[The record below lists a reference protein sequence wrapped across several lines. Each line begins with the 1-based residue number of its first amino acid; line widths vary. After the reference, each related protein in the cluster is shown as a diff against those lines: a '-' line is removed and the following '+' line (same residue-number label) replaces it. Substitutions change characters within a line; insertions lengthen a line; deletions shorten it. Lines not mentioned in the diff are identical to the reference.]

1 VIILAF
7 TIPGEPVAKARPR
20 MTRQGRTYTPSRTVN
35 YETLIKECFASTFP
49 GHVPL
54 EGALVLNVQAHF
66 AIPASWSLKK
76 QRLAYDCQLR
86 PTKKPDVDNVIKS
99 VADSLNGIAWRDDSQ
114 IVTVIASKWYSDRPR
129 VEIEI
134 TEFGEL

>member
-1 VIILAF
+1 MLKLTV
-7 TIPGEPVAKARPR
+7 PGEPQAKQRPR
-20 MTRQGRTYTPSRTVN
+20 MTRQGRTYTPAKTVN
-35 YETLIKECFASTFP
+35 YETLIQECFASTFP

-66 AIPASWSLKK
+66 TVPASWSLKK

-129 VEIEI
+129 VDIEI

>member
-1 VIILAF
+1 MLKLTV
-7 TIPGEPVAKARPR
+7 PGEPQAKQRPR
-20 MTRQGRTYTPSRTVN
+20 MTRMGRTYTPAKTVN
-35 YETLIKECFASTFP
+35 YETLIQECFASTFP
-49 GHVPL
+49 GHTPL

-66 AIPASWSLKK
+66 TVPASWSQKK

-86 PTKKPDVDNVIKS
+86 PTKKPDIDNIIKCMD
-99 VADSLNGIAWRDDSQ
+99 ALNGIAWKDDSQ

-134 TEFGEL
+134 AEFGEL